1 MSNKLGEK
9 IMCNVDLNI
18 YNKCLTNLS
27 NSILKY
33 YQVDMFHNS
42 LQYLDKQ
49 LIEKNSN
56 HVILILLDGL
66 GTNILN
72 YHLNKNDFLIKNKK
86 NDIFSVIPTTTTAAT
101 TTLMSGLNPVEHG
114 WIGWDVYFEDI
125 GKIVTLFTNNL
136 KDSNKK
142 AEKYNVAKKKLAYKS
157 IFDLIKMK
165 NKDVYV
171 EKMFPFGENK
181 YENFEDAM
189 KKVRDICKKYNKS
202 FTYVY
207 CEEPDAIIHKYGT
220 KSKETHCI
228 IKKLN
233 ATIQKLSD
241 SLTDATVMVVADHGH
256 IDSTPIFL
264 TDYPE
269 ILNTLRLDISI
280 ESRACAFFVKENKKE
295 EFKKIFNE
303 KFAKDFILY
312 TKDEVINKQIFGEG
326 KENKYL
332 KGAIGDFVAL
342 AISNKYFRSNK
353 NCKKFVSQH
362 AGITKEELL
371 IPLIII

>member
-1 MSNKLGEK
+1 MYD
-9 IMCNVDLNI
+9 VDLNI
-18 YNKCLTNLS
+18 YNNCLTNLS

-33 YQVDMFHNS
+33 YQVDTFHNS

-72 YHLNKNDFLIKNKK
+72 YHLNKNEFLIKNKK
-86 NDIFSVIPTTTTAAT
+86 KDIFSVIPTTTTAAT

-136 KDSNKK
+136 KDSNNK

-171 EKMFPFGENK
+171 EEMFPFGENK

-220 KSKETHCI
+220 KSEETHCI

-312 TKDEVINKQIFGEG
+312 TKDEVINK
-326 KENKYL
+326 KYL
-332 KGAIGDFVAL
+332 EKE
-342 AISNKYFRSNK
+342 
-353 NCKKFVSQH
+353 KKTN
-362 AGITKEELL
+362 I
-371 IPLIII
+371 